1 MILSKEQSIGQRV
14 EQIASITIDIDLQQR
29 EDLYHPPTVQRYSE
43 LMSEG
48 VEFPPVI
55 VFDDGDKLY
64 LADGFQRVHAAL
76 KAGFTEINTEV
87 HKGSQR
93 DALLFSTS
101 ANAAHGLQ
109 PTNTDKRKAVMVLLT
124 DPEWATWSDRQIAK
138 HIGVGN
144 KLVSVVRREME
155 EGGEID
161 VREEVMAVRSGRAY
175 ATKVQR
181 NLDESSPDHRMISRL
196 IDRLGSVDNLITILV
211 SEFDASVS
219 GHTSGGES

>member
-14 EQIASITIDIDLQQR
+14 EQIASITIGIDLQQR

-93 DALLFSTS
+93 DALLFSTQCQCCPRS
-101 ANAAHGLQ
+101 TAYQYRQAQSSHGS
-109 PTNTDKRKAVMVLLT
+109 TDR
-124 DPEWATWSDRQIAK
+124 PR
-138 HIGVGN
+138 VGD
-144 KLVSVVRREME
+144 LE
-155 EGGEID
+155 
-161 VREEVMAVRSGRAY
+161 
-175 ATKVQR
+175 
-181 NLDESSPDHRMISRL
+181 
-196 IDRLGSVDNLITILV
+196 
-211 SEFDASVS
+211 
-219 GHTSGGES
+219 